1 MYLGSIT
8 GIELPASLYTFDEE
22 MAKLSIIAVTLANC
36 SVILFYDVMIGACSG
51 KAISLDITRPTH
63 RLPAVARN
71 PESLM
76 RAASGIIDTRR
87 LKHLTA
93 EHQAQVNCHPEV
105 KLLCQTKTK
114 LKQFIRETYGSV
126 VNMKEMAIHDRYKKA
141 WENYCKNRRRQ
152 EKAFFKD
159 VKARF
164 KKEQPVIDN
173 KRQLKQLPPIEAD
186 VVFKTDCVFTEPSCV
201 IEALFTLAASS
212 IKEECERRVEVIV
225 RQGHGHR
232 YQGHFPCPSS

>member
-8 GIELPASLYTFDEE
+8 GIELPTSPYTFDEE
-22 MAKLSIIAVTLANC
+22 MAKLSIVAVTLANC
-36 SVILFYDVMIGACSG
+36 SVILFYDVMIGACSS

-71 PESLM
+71 PKSLL

-105 KLLCQTKTK
+105 ELLCRAKTK
-114 LKQFIRETYGSV
+114 LKQFIRETYV
-126 VNMKEMAIHDRYKKA
+126 TVINMKGIPIHDSYKKA
-141 WENYCKNRRRQ
+141 WENYCKNKRRHK
-152 EKAFFKD
+152 KAFFKD
-159 VKARF
+159 VKARL

-173 KRQLKQLPPIEAD
+173 KRQLKNCRRLKQTWFSRQIMFLRNPAALLRRSLPWQLRP
-186 VVFKTDCVFTEPSCV
+186 
-201 IEALFTLAASS
+201 
-212 IKEECERRVEVIV
+212 
-225 RQGHGHR
+225 
-232 YQGHFPCPSS
+232 